1 MTLRLLQIEV
11 ELRCGSTLAAQP
23 DWPCRAGC
31 DRCCRS
37 LSRVP
42 EATAEEWELVDRG
55 LARLSERVRCGI
67 DRRLSELAAQSAP
80 VTCPFLDDVAGNCL
94 VYEERPIACRT
105 YGFYVE
111 REAGL
116 YCREIEARVRRGE
129 LDSVVWGNQCA
140 VDARLDELGPRIP
153 LTEWRRA
160 APPSLPR

>member
-1 MTLRLLQIEV
+1 
-11 ELRCGSTLAAQP
+11 
-23 DWPCRAGC
+23 
-31 DRCCRS
+31 
-37 LSRVP
+37 VP
-42 EATAEEWELVDRG
+42 EATPVEWDRVDRG
-55 LARLSERVRCGI
+55 LTHLPDDVRREVERRIG
-67 DRRLSELAAQSAP
+67 ELADQSAP
-80 VTCPFLDDVAGNCL
+80 VTCPFLDDAAGNCL

-116 YCREIEARVRRGE
+116 YCREIEARVKRGE

-140 VDARLDELGPRIP
+140 VDAQLDELGLRIP